1 MALGHARSQN
11 KAARSALVSVVIPCH
26 GQAHFVSE
34 ALESA
39 LQQTHPEMEV
49 IVVNDGS
56 PDNTAEVVGRY
67 AGVLCLNQENQGLA
81 AARNAGFRSSRGE
94 YVLFLDADDR
104 LNSRAVETH
113 LACFIRFPEA
123 GFVVGDIDHITA
135 DGSYAGS
142 PRWPILEGDY
152 YEELL
157 RANHVANTIAVMF
170 RRSVIDRVGGFKTV
184 CSPAEDYELLLH
196 AAQLFPSAHHRNV
209 VSEYRRHPASLS
221 RQGSVMLRAMHRV
234 MQMQLP
240 VVRKNPG
247 LVKAWRRGDI
257 YWREHFGIAT
267 FREVYRRLRSGEM
280 VSALRAVGILL
291 WQVRTRLLVLP
302 WKYRKRII
310 RALAGQGRARHAR
323 NNRGAVLPPRP

>member
-1 MALGHARSQN
+1 MTSQEKAL
-11 KAARSALVSVVIPCH
+11 LVSIIIPCYK
-26 GQAHFVSE
+26 QTHFLSE
-34 ALESA
+34 AIESA
-39 LQQTHPEMEV
+39 LRQTHPEIEV

-56 PDNTAEVVGRY
+56 PDNTAAVVGRY
-67 AGVLCLNQENQGLA
+67 SGVLCLNQENQGLA

-94 YVLFLDADDR
+94 CVLFLDADDR

-113 LACFIRFPEA
+113 LACFVRFPEA

-135 DGSYAGS
+135 DGSYASS
-142 PRWPILEGDY
+142 PRWPILEANY
-152 YEELL
+152 YKELL

-170 RRSVIDRVGGFKTV
+170 RRSVIDRVGGFASA

-196 AAQLFPSAHHRNV
+196 ASQLFPSAHHRNV
-209 VSEYRRHPASLS
+209 VAEYRRHPAGLS

-240 VVRKNPG
+240 VVRENPD
-247 LVKAWRRGDI
+247 LVKAWRIGDI

-267 FREVYRRLRSGEM
+267 FKEVYRRLRCGEIM
-280 VSALRAVGILL
+280 SALRAVGILL
-291 WQVRTRLLVLP
+291 GRVRTRLLVLP

-310 RALAGQGRARHAR
+310 RALAGQGRSRHAR
-323 NNRGAVLPPRP
+323 DNKRAVLPSRP